1 MISHSHGGRDRTSV
15 LGPCLDR
22 LCPYGICYSSVFKAV
37 SRIRDAES
45 SGLVFTAA
53 LRIRDADSLA
63 VLSVL
68 ELSQFFLS
76 YTDESANMQHFI

>member
-1 MISHSHGGRDRTSV
+1 M
-15 LGPCLDR
+15 
-22 LCPYGICYSSVFKAV
+22 LCSVFKAA

-68 ELSQFFLS
+68 ELSHISKVIQAGQTRVLGVVK
-76 YTDESANMQHFI
+76 